1 MIMWLLPQHQHKSVN
16 RDTATAFYTTS
27 LTPSQLEKEKKKKS
41 TLLASGNFTVVV
53 VTLSNKKRG
62 KQLN

>member
-27 LTPSQLEKEKKKKS
+27 LTPSQLERKKKKS

>member
-27 LTPSQLEKEKKKKS
+27 LTPSQLEKKKKKS